1 METLKRISIPEEKHF
16 DGRPFPLTV
25 SPNENIQSIEQAV
38 SFIKNNYASIHKE
51 LKQHGAILFRDFPVE
66 SPKDF
71 NDFSLA
77 FGWDNL
83 PYIGGAAV
91 RTNIVGVVFTS

>member
-25 SPNENIQSIEQAV
+25 TPGENMQTIEKAV
-38 SFIKNNYASIHKE
+38 DFVKNNYESIHKQ
-51 LKQHGAILFRDFPVE
+51 LKNHGAILFRDFPIE

-71 NDFSLA
+71 HEFSVA
-77 FGWDNL
+77 FGWENL

-91 RTNIVGVVFTS
+91 RHNIYGVVFTS